1 MGLMGAV
8 GSDSQGPTGTSSP
21 SFTLNLGPN
30 ELPKDNTLAMRVF
43 YATKHQLDSNGTTI
57 PEVHRD
63 IIVLGACAYAI
74 EAYMTPTHDNFQ
86 FADGTLRDHVD
97 DSMIPSN
104 WLKLAQDKRQ
114 QFEARLKEIKEQRDF
129 ASSARQHWGEVGRLS
144 WRI

>member
-1 MGLMGAV
+1 MGAV
-8 GSDSQGPTGTSSP
+8 GSDSAGLTGTSSP

-30 ELPKDNTLAMRVF
+30 ELPRDNTLCMRVF
-43 YATKHQLDSNGTTI
+43 YATKHQLDSNGSTI

-63 IIVLGACAYAI
+63 IIALGAAAYAI

-97 DSMIPSN
+97 DSMVPSN
-104 WLKLAQDKRQ
+104 WLKLAQYKME
-114 QFEARLKEIKEQRDF
+114 QFEDRLKEIKEQRDF
-129 ASSARQHWGEVGRLS
+129 ASSARQHWGEIGRQS